1 MDENAY
7 LQSDGSLGEDSSE
20 EELLNGGDQ
29 ELDQDSDTES
39 ETGSEQEDLGEGEDQ
54 NTETTGSKSKADN
67 DNVSEGR
74 QDRKSESCPKRTV
87 KPVVRLTYDE
97 PGKARDQP
105 ITIIH
110 RGVVIK
116 IGKGKS
122 DRECITQ
129 YISCFLL

>member
-54 NTETTGSKSKADN
+54 NAETTGSKSKADN

-74 QDRKSESCPKRTV
+74 QDRN
-87 KPVVRLTYDE
+87 PV
-97 PGKARDQP
+97 P
-105 ITIIH
+105 
-110 RGVVIK
+110 
-116 IGKGKS
+116 
-122 DRECITQ
+122 REQ
-129 YISCFLL
+129 